1 MWTGSL
7 EQYLARKEL
16 AKLSFPEGRILLLP
30 DIKAIVPTLLLV
42 PKLSASYL
50 VFTHYFQLLW
60 FSKCIPPI
68 LILGKLT
75 LCLKHMKFFK
85 HQTATQSSLTFVDLK
100 QSIEKL
106 WNSDNV
112 KENRISLC
120 LLTSPTAKKMSLDHT
135 TVEIQYTVTC
145 FLHRL
150 CHKKLWMFGHWAVP
164 WQQRITIHLQHQ
176 LCLDISQSNS
186 SILET

>member
-42 PKLSASYL
+42 SKLSASYL

-60 FSKCIPPI
+60 FSKCNPPI

-85 HQTATQSSLTFVDLK
+85 HQTATQNNLTFVDLK

-112 KENRISLC
+112 KGEQNFFMSSDLSYCQKNASRSHNCGNSVHSHMLFTQIAPQKALYVWTLSTTLTITYHHSLT
-120 LLTSPTAKKMSLDHT
+120 TSIMS
-135 TVEIQYTVTC
+135 
-145 FLHRL
+145 R
-150 CHKKLWMFGHWAVP
+150 
-164 WQQRITIHLQHQ
+164 HQ
-176 LCLDISQSNS
+176 S
-186 SILET
+186 E